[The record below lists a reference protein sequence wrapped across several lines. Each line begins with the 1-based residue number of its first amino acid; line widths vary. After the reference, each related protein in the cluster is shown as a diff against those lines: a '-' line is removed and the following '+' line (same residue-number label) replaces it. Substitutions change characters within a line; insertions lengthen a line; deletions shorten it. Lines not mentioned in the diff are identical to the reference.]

1 MRVEGMAVKS
11 QSVDDGGDSGA
22 ATKRRNWRGNVEL
35 TATLVTLLA
44 AVGVLIVLFVNPVTR
59 PAAAP
64 ARRQV
69 KLPVE
74 PMSLRGASV
83 TGDAAAKVG
92 LAVFSDFQCPYGG
105 RFGRDVIP
113 QLRAEYV
120 TPGRVFFAFR
130 NFPLRSHPMARAAAE
145 AATCAGGQGHFWDAH
160 DAFFL
165 GQSHLD
171 DLTSHL
177 AERLGLDAKAFSS
190 CVAGEGRNQVD
201 ADLTMGKELGVLGT
215 PTSYIGLLQGN
226 GLLKATA
233 VIDGAR
239 GVADFKAALDDAL
252 KKADAGSR

>member
-1 MRVEGMAVKS
+1 MRGEGREMDETI
-11 QSVDDGGDSGA
+11 VDNGRDVGA
-22 ATKRRNWRGNVEL
+22 GRGRRNWRRTLDL

-44 AVGVLIVLFVNPVTR
+44 AVAVLIVLFVNPVTR

-83 TGDAAAKVG
+83 TGNAAAKVG
-92 LAVFSDFQCPYGG
+92 LAMFSDFQCPYCG

-113 QLRAEYV
+113 QLRSEYV

-145 AATCAGGQGHFWDAH
+145 AATCAGRQGHFWDAH

-177 AERLGLDAKAFSS
+177 AERLGLDANAFSS

-201 ADLTMGKELGVLGT
+201 ADLNMGKELGVLGT
-215 PTSYIGLLQGN
+215 PTNYIGLLQEN
-226 GLLKATA
+226 GLLQVTA

-252 KKADAGSR
+252 KKADAGPR